1 MTDIADFRVEFLG
14 PGGEIAVVVAAGE
27 LDLHSSPPFK
37 EALVGAIEGAASRV
51 VVDLTDVTFI
61 DSSALGALIGGARR
75 SALSGTELM
84 IVCPPGSV
92 ARVIDL
98 TGLHRAFAIY
108 PNREEALGATAG
120 APADSAGETIG
131 AAD

>member
-1 MTDIADFRVEFLG
+1 
-14 PGGEIAVVVAAGE
+14 
-27 LDLHSSPPFK
+27 
-37 EALVGAIEGAASRV
+37 
-51 VVDLTDVTFI
+51 
-61 DSSALGALIGGARR
+61 
-75 SALSGTELM
+75 
-84 IVCPPGSV
+84 VCPPGSV